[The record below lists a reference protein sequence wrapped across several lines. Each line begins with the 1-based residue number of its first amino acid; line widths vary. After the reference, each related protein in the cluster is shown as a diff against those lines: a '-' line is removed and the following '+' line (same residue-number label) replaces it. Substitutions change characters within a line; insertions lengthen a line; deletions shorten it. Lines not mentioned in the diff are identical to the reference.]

1 MKIYVAEEAGF
12 CFGVRRALDL
22 IDDLYEKGQNIQVY
36 GQLVHNSTVLD
47 KLKARGITCIDSLS
61 QLSQLSPNHHL
72 VVRTHGI
79 PREEE
84 TRLNKENIQFTDAT
98 CPLVKKLHK
107 IAESV
112 GTQTV
117 NSRFVIVGD
126 PTHPEIIAAKSYAP
140 SAEII
145 QSVSQARA
153 FQCQPNEPVDIMVQT
168 TYDADRFKEVIGI
181 LESKTRHLKMH
192 RTICKATIV
201 RQDAAKRLAPEV
213 DAMVVIGG
221 KQSSNTRKLYTIA
234 RERNANTFH
243 VESYEQ
249 LCRDIGTLMPELAH
263 CLSIGITAGASTP
276 PDEIQKVKTFFAN
289 FNSNRAKEINH
300 G

>member
-22 IDDLYEKGQNIQVY
+22 IDDLYENGQNIQVY
-36 GQLVHNSTVLD
+36 GQLVHNSTVLE
-47 KLKARGITCIDSLS
+47 KLEARGIYCIDSLS
-61 QLSQLSPNHHL
+61 QLNKDQHL
-72 VVRTHGI
+72 MVRTHGI
-79 PREEE
+79 PVEEE
-84 TRLNKENIQFTDAT
+84 KWLNENGIDFTDGT

-107 IAESV
+107 IADSV
-112 GTQTV
+112 EAQTV

-126 PTHPEIIAAKSYAP
+126 PSHPEIIAAKSYAP

-145 QSVSQARA
+145 QSISQAEE
-153 FQCQPNEPVDIMVQT
+153 FKCQPNEPVDIMVQT
-168 TYDADRFKEVIGI
+168 TYNVDLYEEIIERLRV
-181 LESKTRHLKMH
+181 KTRHLKVH
-192 RTICKATIV
+192 RTICNATIV
-201 RQDAAKRLAPEV
+201 RQEAVKRLAPEV

-234 RERNANTFH
+234 SERNANTFH

-249 LCRDIGTLMPELAH
+249 LCRDIGAMMPALDR
-263 CLSIGITAGASTP
+263 CQSIGITAGASTP